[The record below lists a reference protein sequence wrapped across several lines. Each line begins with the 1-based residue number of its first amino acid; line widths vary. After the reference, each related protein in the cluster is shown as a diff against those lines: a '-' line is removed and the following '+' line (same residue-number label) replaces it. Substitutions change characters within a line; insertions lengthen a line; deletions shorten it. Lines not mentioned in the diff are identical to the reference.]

1 MIFLDL
7 RKGKN
12 NCRINIF
19 LSAVLAA
26 LIFILI
32 AAVNSV
38 APFGE
43 MTVLRSDAQ
52 AQYAPFLAEYSAKL
66 KSGDFAFYSWNLG
79 GGNQLGLVCYYL
91 LSPFN
96 LISLAFNNSN
106 IDIAFFFIILAKTMC
121 MAASFSLFIQKKFK
135 TGGALSVVF
144 PLIYTF
150 SGFYIDYYYNTMWLD
165 ALIMLPLIAL
175 GIENIVNGKKATLYF
190 ISLAYAIFVNFYMG
204 YMICIFAVLYF
215 FYLIFSKDISRNA
228 SEKAEDEAPVMKVML
243 KFGASSLFAGLICF
257 TVILPVIYAIG
268 NTAARSDF
276 TSKEPFFN
284 FLDFLSFNLSG
295 IKPVQIEY
303 TEDTAPYLMSSM
315 LTLLTVPAFFFL
327 KNVKPNKKVATA
339 AVIAIF
345 YFSFCIPQMNYF
357 WHGFSAPM
365 NLPYRFSFIYLFFIL
380 TLAYETVLNIKETPI
395 WAYGIS
401 AALVVAALIYTKYSK
416 FSDHFTSYA
425 VIISAVFAFVYL
437 ALIILKKYNASAG
450 KVTTVLLSA
459 VIVSEMLASN
469 IHNIYPLEKYSY
481 YYGSQSEIDG
491 INGVVKKYGSG
502 EGINRIELLN
512 NSKISNLSAFFNFNG
527 LSCFSSLADA
537 DFSMAQYTLGNV
549 GNKTNKFKYTSQTP
563 VYNMLFS
570 VKYVFDNIDAIDE
583 NSPFY
588 EKVEEK
594 ENGTVYKV
602 KYTLPFGVC
611 ASKEIK
617 NWDPYL
623 TLPIQVQNNLIK
635 TVCGEGNVF
644 NFHNAENIKYENC
657 KEVDKNTIS
666 EFIASK
672 NKENAQQIT
681 EEKTQE
687 HNHDHEHEIANEANG
702 SNEGES
708 YALSAETLGQVLD
721 AVGGV
726 YSFKADK
733 DDFKVSFD
741 FTASEDAEYFA
752 VADSGSMQTLT
763 VIRQNGEKYDFNVSE
778 RQLIDIGYFTKG
790 EKYTLVV
797 SNPDRPLSEYEA
809 EYPLTDSI
817 QMSVG
822 SVNEAK
828 FSEAYNKILDNGAL
842 QIKEFEDSHIYGT
855 VNAKSDCVMMLPM
868 PYDEGWT
875 VFVDGEAV
883 ELTEHTSHIM
893 MFELSAGEHEIELS
907 YFPLGLKE
915 GIFVSAAAALGLLMV
930 LLLGKVHKM
939 KMELAQEEQT
949 KDSDEKGKE

>member
-1 MIFLDL
+1 M
-7 RKGKN
+7 
-12 NCRINIF
+12 F
-19 LSAVLAA
+19 LSALLAA
-26 LIFILI
+26 LIFIAV

-43 MTVLRSDAQ
+43 MTVLRADAQ
-52 AQYAPFLAEYSAKL
+52 SQYAPFLAEYSAKL

-121 MAASFSLFIQKKFK
+121 MAASFSFYIQKKFK

-175 GIENIVNGKKATLYF
+175 GIENIVNGKRATLYF
-190 ISLAYAIFVNFYMG
+190 VSLAYAVFVNFYTG

-215 FYLIFSKDISRNA
+215 FYLIFSKDISKNA
-228 SEKAEDEAPVMKVML
+228 DEKAEDEAPIMKVMF
-243 KFGASSLFAGLICF
+243 KFGGASLFAGLICIV
-257 TVILPVIYAIG
+257 VILPVIYAIG
-268 NTAARSDF
+268 NAAARSDF
-276 TSKEPFFN
+276 TSKEAFFN
-284 FLDFLSFNLSG
+284 FFDFLSFNLSG

-315 LTLLTVPAFFFL
+315 LTFLTLPAFFFL

-365 NLPYRFSFIYLFFIL
+365 NLPYRFSFIYLLFII
-380 TLAYETVLNIKETPI
+380 TLAYETILNIKETPI

-401 AALVVAALIYTKYSK
+401 AALIAAALIYTKYSK

-437 ALIILKKYNASAG
+437 AFIIIKKYNASAG

-459 VIVSEMLASN
+459 VIVGEMFVAN

-481 YYGSQSEIDG
+481 YYGSKGTIGD
-491 INGVVKKYGSG
+491 INDAVKKYGS
-502 EGINRIELLN
+502 EDINRFELLN

-537 DFSMAQYTLGNV
+537 DFSMAQYTLGNI
-549 GNKTNKFKYTSQTP
+549 GNKMNKVKYTAQTP

-570 VKYVFDNIDAIDE
+570 IKYVFDDIDAIDP

-611 ASKEIK
+611 ASKDI
-617 NWDPYL
+617 NGWDPYFA
-623 TLPIQVQNNLIK
+623 LPVQVQNNLIK
-635 TVCGEGNVF
+635 AVCGEENVF

-657 KEVDKNTIS
+657 KEVDKDTIS
-666 EFIASK
+666 DYIAAK
-672 NKENAQQIT
+672 NKENAQQVT
-681 EEKTQE
+681 EEEPQE
-687 HNHDHEHEIANEANG
+687 QHDHDHEYEIAGEANDA
-702 SNEGES
+702 NEGES
-708 YALSAETLGQVLD
+708 YVLSAETLGQVLD

-726 YSFKADK
+726 YSFKAVK

-752 VADSGSMQTLT
+752 LADSGSMQTLS
-763 VIRQNGEKYDFNVSE
+763 VIGQNGEKRDFDVYE
-778 RQLIDIGYFTKG
+778 RRLIDIGYFTKG
-790 EKYTLVV
+790 EKYTLEV
-797 SNPDRPLSEYEA
+797 SNPDREFSEYEA

-822 SVNEAK
+822 SVSEAR
-828 FSEAYNKILDNGAL
+828 FAEAYNKILDNGVL
-842 QIKEFEDSHIYGT
+842 QIKEFENSHIYGT
-855 VNAKSDCVMMLPM
+855 VNAKSDCVMTLPM

-883 ELTEHTSHIM
+883 ELTEHASHIM
-893 MFELSAGEHEIELS
+893 MFELPSGEHEIELS

-915 GIFVSAAAALGLLMV
+915 GIFISVAATLGIIMV
-930 LLLGKVHKM
+930 MLLGKVHKM
-939 KMELAQEEQT
+939 KLELAREEQA